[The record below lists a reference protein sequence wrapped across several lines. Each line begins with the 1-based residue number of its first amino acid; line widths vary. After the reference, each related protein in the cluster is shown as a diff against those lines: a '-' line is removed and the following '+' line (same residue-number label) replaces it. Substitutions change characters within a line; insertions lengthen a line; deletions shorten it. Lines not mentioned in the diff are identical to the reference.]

1 MKHFKEKLEIETLK
15 SLTYTQINELLNKLT
30 LENKELTKQLS
41 LYGVGS
47 STKKTRADRRNE
59 KANIVCREARY
70 QMYKH
75 GGILDNN
82 KLSDLVIDWLKYGLK
97 DCYKRPK

>member
-1 MKHFKEKLEIETLK
+1 MEKKI
-15 SLTYTQINELLNKLT
+15 
-30 LENKELTKQLS
+30 KELIAKFDEGNMPLDELETKLLI
-41 LYGVGS
+41 LYRVGS

-82 KLSDLVIDWLKYGLK
+82 KLSELVLGWLKYGLK